1 MTKEE
6 QIRVLEEELHH
17 TKVHLEIEGKA
28 GEYYAEMRDIAE
40 SLEAAVVEMKRSTR
54 PAIGT
59 WINVKKLEVTILDE
73 AFVYSYEGTC
83 DQCGIR
89 KNITRYCPSC
99 GAEMYVEGGENSYK

>member
-6 QIRVLEEELHH
+6 QIRVLEDELHH

-28 GEYYAEMRDIAE
+28 GEYYAEMRNIAE
-40 SLEAAVVEMKRSTR
+40 SLEAAVAEMKRSTR

-59 WINVKKLEVTILDE
+59 WINVEKHKIIDDVEVV
-73 AFVYSYEGTC
+73 AYSYEGTC
-83 DQCGIR
+83 DQCSYR
-89 KNITRYCPSC
+89 TNITAYCPNC